1 MNFLTFIKKIIKNI
15 IYFFL
20 NRENK
25 KIKLLTNKLL
35 TNQLHLLDI
44 GAAGDISNRWT
55 QIKENIMIS
64 LVEPH
69 RKSAMVLK
77 EKGCTVIEKFFYN
90 KKNLNLIFYETKK
103 SMCSGIFKPDFNY
116 LNKYPKP
123 ERFEILKEIQIS
135 TTTIDDEFKLDNI
148 PHFVKIDT
156 EGSELEILKGATKSL
171 QHILGLEVECE
182 FFKLREKQP
191 LFSEIQKFLENYDFE
206 FIDFLR
212 TVRWERN
219 EHRYT
224 GQPQISDV
232 LFLRK
237 PDLLLKQF
245 KNGHVKEEILLKY
258 IVILVIYNRPDI
270 IKHLI
275 DNLNSEIVFKF
286 ELKNIF
292 NLIEKK
298 VTKINKI
305 RRYASF
311 VENFVNNLVSIK

>member
-1 MNFLTFIKKIIKNI
+1 M
-15 IYFFL
+15 
-20 NRENK
+20 
-25 KIKLLTNKLL
+25 
-35 TNQLHLLDI
+35 
-44 GAAGDISNRWT
+44 
-55 QIKENIMIS
+55 
-64 LVEPH
+64 
-69 RKSAMVLK
+69 
-77 EKGCTVIEKFFYN
+77 
-90 KKNLNLIFYETKK
+90 
-103 SMCSGIFKPDFNY
+103 
-116 LNKYPKP
+116 
-123 ERFEILKEIQIS
+123 
-135 TTTIDDEFKLDNI
+135 
-148 PHFVKIDT
+148 
-156 EGSELEILKGATKSL
+156 
-171 QHILGLEVECE
+171 
-182 FFKLREKQP
+182 
-191 LFSEIQKFLENYDFE
+191 ENYDFE

-298 VTKINKI
+298 VKRINKI
-305 RRYASF
+305 RKYASI